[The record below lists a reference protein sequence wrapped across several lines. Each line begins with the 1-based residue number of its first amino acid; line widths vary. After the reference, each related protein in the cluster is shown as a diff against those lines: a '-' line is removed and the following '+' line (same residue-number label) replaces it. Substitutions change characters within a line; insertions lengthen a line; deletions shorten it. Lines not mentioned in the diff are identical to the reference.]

1 MVATR
6 VNVPSWTS
14 RKKNLPRITAR
25 LAVHRK
31 SIQNQALP
39 CGVISLMPLPHICHL
54 CASPRITCRVRAAG
68 ISPGFPHGLG
78 HGLDN
83 LWLQGGGCVIVH
95 VNPPGGKKRRWG
107 WDYRCT
113 RSITSTGASRAR
125 AGSPQPTLVPS
136 EKDWWSAGPGLPT
149 RRCRVRPMLAWG
161 AARPKAPFFPACF
174 YNFTSFL

>member
-1 MVATR
+1 MRQIRERALDTVIS
-6 VNVPSWTS
+6 VNKISCSSEKGRQECMLKIKDCGSNKGPCTKLDFS
-14 RKKNLPRITAR
+14 KKNLPRITAG

-54 CASPRITCRVRAAG
+54 CASPRITCQVRAAG

-95 VNPPGGKKRRWG
+95 VNPPGGKKRRWDVG
-107 WDYRCT
+107 LQVHQAYHIN
-113 RSITSTGASRAR
+113 RS
-125 AGSPQPTLVPS
+125 
-136 EKDWWSAGPGLPT
+136 K
-149 RRCRVRPMLAWG
+149 
-161 AARPKAPFFPACF
+161 
-174 YNFTSFL
+174 